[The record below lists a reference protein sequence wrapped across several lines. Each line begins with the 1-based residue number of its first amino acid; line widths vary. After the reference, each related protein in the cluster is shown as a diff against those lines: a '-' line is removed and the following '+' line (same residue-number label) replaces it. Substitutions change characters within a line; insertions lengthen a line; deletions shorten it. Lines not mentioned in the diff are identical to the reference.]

1 MNSAYIIIAVI
12 VIAAI
17 AGYVIMTTGV
27 LDNGTANVGDQA
39 QANAAVGDLGEGL
52 GDISSDLNDIE
63 DIIS

>member
-1 MNSAYIIIAVI
+1 MNAAYIIIAVI
-12 VIAAI
+12 AIAAI

-27 LDNGTANVGDQA
+27 LDGGAANVGDQA